1 MDALLIYFLKA
12 NIAFAALYFFYRL
25 LLHRDTFFREK
36 RFAFILGFLFS
47 LVYPFIDISSWI
59 ENNEPVVIVAQSL
72 STTLPEIVIG
82 GDVVKDTMLTTAEII
97 MLSYGFVVALLIFRI
112 IWQTITV
119 LILSSKGSKEEINGW
134 EIMNLPKGTA
144 PFSFF
149 GMIFLNPEDYSAKD
163 LEEILHHEGAHVKQ
177 GHTFDVMFTELVCA
191 FFWINPATW
200 LLKRHMRENLEYL
213 ADRDVLY
220 SGFDPKSYQYHL
232 LRLSYQQSTS
242 IMANH
247 FNVTQLKN
255 RIVMMNKKETSL
267 AGLGK
272 YALSLPLF
280 AFLMISAYAW
290 GVKAELPTMSAIA
303 AIAMPSVEQAPPP
316 PPVKATKTN
325 IAISD
330 VKKPDTSKALL
341 SAEIM
346 PGYPGGDSELKQF
359 MMNNVAYPLVAKD
372 QNIQGIVLVRFI
384 VSKTGEVKDAEIIKG
399 VHPSLNNEALRLIK
413 MMPRWKPGENKGK
426 QVNVFFTLP
435 ISFKLA
441 GKEIAATKKD
451 EKVVTVVG
459 YGSESN
465 EKVYTSVDKMPNYP
479 GGDAELMKYILSNLK
494 YPASAKNKGIEGRVI
509 IRFVINTKGEVSDV
523 EVLRGLD
530 PDCDN
535 EALRV
540 VKGMPN
546 WIPGSQK
553 GKEVPVFFTIPIVYR
568 LSKDG
573 VIIRNAEGN
582 QPLIIVDDK
591 EFNGKMSDVNPA
603 EIVSMTVVKDSTAKE
618 IYGEKGKNGVIK
630 ITLKKKPQ

>member
-36 RFAFILGFLFS
+36 RFAFLLGFLFS

-59 ENNEPVVIVAQSL
+59 ENNEPVVFVAQSL

-97 MLSYGFVVALLIFRI
+97 MLSYGIVVALFILRI

-119 LILSSKGSKEEINGW
+119 LILSSKGNKEEINGCK
-134 EIMNLPKGTA
+134 IINLPKGTA

-149 GMIFLNPEDYSAKD
+149 GMIFLNPQDYSTKD

-177 GHTFDVMFTELVCA
+177 GHTFDVMFTEVVCA

-290 GVKAELPTMSAIA
+290 GVKAELPTISAIA
-303 AIAMPSVEQAPPP
+303 AALPSVEQAPPP
-316 PPVKATKTN
+316 PPVKSGRTVIDTK
-325 IAISD
+325 D

-346 PGYPGGDSELKQF
+346 PVFPGGDVELNKF
-359 MMNNVAYPLVAKD
+359 MMNNITYPLAAKD

-384 VSKTGEVKDAEIIKG
+384 VSNTGEAKDAEIVKG
-399 VHPSLNNEALRLIK
+399 VHPSLNNEALRIIK
-413 MMPRWKPGENKGK
+413 LMPKWKPGENKGK
-426 QVNVFFTLP
+426 PVNVFFTMP

-441 GKEIAATKKD
+441 DKENNASKIDVTDVRTA
-451 EKVVTVVG
+451 TVV
-459 YGSESN
+459 N
-465 EKVYTSVDKMPNYP
+465 EKAFTTVDKMPVYP
-479 GGDAELMKYILSNLK
+479 GGDAELVKYILGNLR
-494 YPASAKNKGIEGRVI
+494 YPLSAKNKGIEGRVI
-509 IRFVINTKGEVSDV
+509 IRFVINIKGEVSDV

-535 EALRV
+535 EAIRV

-546 WIPGSQK
+546 WIPGSQN
-553 GKEVPVFFTIPIVYR
+553 GRVVPVFFTIPIVYR

-630 ITLKKKPQ
+630 ITLKKESQ

>member
-72 STTLPEIVIG
+72 STTLPAIVIG

-97 MLSYGFVVALLIFRI
+97 MLSYGIVVALLILRI

-134 EIMNLPKGTA
+134 KIINLPKGTA

-149 GMIFLNPEDYSAKD
+149 GMIFLNSEDYSTKD

-290 GVKAELPTMSAIA
+290 GVKAELPTISAIA
-303 AIAMPSVEQAPPP
+303 AVAMPSVEQAPPP
-316 PPVKATKTN
+316 PPVKAAKTT
-325 IAISD
+325 IEISD
-330 VKKPDTSKALL
+330 VKTPDTSKALL
-341 SAEIM
+341 SSEKM
-346 PGYPGGDSELKQF
+346 PEYPGGDAELMKF
-359 MMNNVAYPLVAKD
+359 MMNNVSYPLVAKD

-384 VSKTGEVKDAEIIKG
+384 VSNTGEAKDAEIIKG
-399 VHPSLNNEALRLIK
+399 VHPSLDNEALRIIK
-413 MMPRWKPGENKGK
+413 MMPKWKPGENKGK
-426 QVNVFFTLP
+426 PVNVFFTMP

-441 GKEIAATKKD
+441 DKENNAIKID
-451 EKVVTVVG
+451 VTDVRIETEG
-459 YGSESN
+459 N
-465 EKVYTSVDKMPNYP
+465 EKVYTTVDKMPVYP
-479 GGDAELMKYILSNLK
+479 GGDTELMKYIISNLR
-494 YPASAKNKGIEGRVI
+494 YPLSAKDKGIQGRVI
-509 IRFVINTKGEVSDV
+509 IRFVINTNGEVANA
-523 EVLRGLD
+523 EVLRGLE

-540 VKGMPN
+540 IKGMPK
-546 WIPGSQK
+546 WTPGSQN
-553 GKEVPVFFTIPIVYR
+553 GRDVPVFFTIPIVYR
-568 LSKDG
+568 LSKDEEKRWDELAS
-573 VIIRNAEGN
+573 IK
-582 QPLIIVDDK
+582 PLIIVDDK
-591 EFNGKMSDVNPA
+591 EFIGDLGSINPA
-603 EIVSMTVVKDSTAKE
+603 DMESVTVLKDSVAME
-618 IYGEKGKNGVIK
+618 IYGEKGRKGVIK